1 MRFLTGTMIAEACQ
15 KKNVEAAIH
24 NFQVK
29 DDTIDLLAISHFD
42 KDHVSGVVKLLEEN
56 KVDTIILP
64 YLALPIRILQAVQ
77 SDGEISLEYTEFIL
91 NPVAFFNRIA
101 RDRIKQIVFV
111 LPTDPDELLDDEH
124 PGKDPE
130 GKADSK
136 KAKLNFNPV
145 KKTRRI
151 FRRSET

>member
-1 MRFLTGTMIAEACQ
+1 M
-15 KKNVEAAIH
+15 
-24 NFQVK
+24 
-29 DDTIDLLAISHFD
+29 
-42 KDHVSGVVKLLEEN
+42 
-56 KVDTIILP
+56 
-64 YLALPIRILQAVQ
+64 ALPIRILQAVQ

-101 RDRIKQIVFV
+101 RDKIKQIVFV
-111 LPTDPDELLDDEH
+111 LPIEPDELLDDEH

-145 KKTRRI
+145 KKQKI
-151 FRRSET
+151 F